1 MEIKKHA
8 IQLVD
13 LKIIELSFQ
22 ARNSS
27 AFRDDL
33 EIEELSLISG
43 YTDFDE
49 KNKTINVKVKATI
62 GDDDDDYPLRLIVDI
77 RGKFSVNTDEF
88 EIENIESWAKRNAPL
103 ILYPYVRENVYSLS
117 SRVGLK
123 DVLLPL
129 LEIPSFKI
137 IKK

>member
-22 ARNSS
+22 ARDSS

-49 KNKTINVKVKATI
+49 KNKTINVKVRATI
-62 GDDDDDYPLRLIVDI
+62 GDDDDYPLRLVVDI

-88 EIENIESWAKRNAPL
+88 EIGNIESWAKRNAPL

-123 DVLLPL
+123 AVLLPL